1 MSEQINDRVDVKAD
15 KEVAEHTDDEDSAS
29 DSASLE
35 STSSDSLVASS
46 GAENSDKS
54 EELGGEFIEES
65 DKGCLEKTP
74 SIVSHHKAIMKWE
87 ESAVAMASQILNLS
101 PKARRQQ
108 AERSTQH
115 SWGHSKT
122 ARDAEQSHWQAK
134 FFPRH
139 KVGSQFS
146 SEFPESQNLWDGANA
161 RPRATSLWVPRSS
174 TLDENEQFDEE
185 IKVAP
190 ILRSVTEGPRK
201 TMETTKVKK
210 IKSKNQKLYINN
222 YMLLQRIGR
231 GASGTVR
238 KCKDITTGLS
248 YAMKVLNKTNLSQQ
262 LRFKRTENN
271 AIERSSALDDIW
283 REIAIMKKLSH
294 KNIVNLVEVIESEKM
309 VYLVLEYMPDGS
321 IGESSTSIQKI
332 EDEDVLRLWVRDM
345 VAGLAYLHSQRI
357 CHSDI
362 KPENIL
368 IGKDGF
374 LKLAD
379 FGLSKFLREGQSRR
393 IFDNKEGTPAF
404 QAPECL
410 NDSDDHKFSL
420 FPTDVWALG
429 VTIYQLKYGELPF
442 ISRDEEDLTK
452 KIKRDP
458 VELPED
464 EDEILVDLLNRM
476 LTKDPSKR
484 ITVKELCYH
493 PWITKNGQLNVLQ
506 STFELESV
514 SATERSHAMRKYVSL
529 NSRDEEQPQDLLNW
543 TRNNTARMSTSRIS
557 KLPPTNEEQEVDWRY
572 EDRNDEKATLKPSV
586 LKSASL
592 GGLFQEQD
600 EKENKSQRLPILL
613 KKGDL
618 SAKNNLSQNKGKN
631 VSFSSLVKVA
641 RCPSSANKGSQITSL
656 RARCYSLDD
665 KKEVGDR
672 QYYRN
677 ASGDDFGLRDS
688 GANQPNG
695 IMKPSRITSDDTGS
709 KGNLFGHKLV

>member
-1 MSEQINDRVDVKAD
+1 MSEQIKDRVDVKAD
-15 KEVAEHTDDEDSAS
+15 KEVAENADDEDSVS
-29 DSASLE
+29 DSSSIG
-35 STSSDSLVASS
+35 STSSDSLAASS
-46 GAENSDKS
+46 EDENSDKC
-54 EELGGEFIEES
+54 EELGGEFIEDE
-65 DKGCLEKTP
+65 KGCLEKTP
-74 SIVSHHKAIMKWE
+74 SIVSHHKAIIKWE
-87 ESAVAMASQILNLS
+87 ESTVAQASQILNLS

-108 AERSTQH
+108 AERSILH

-122 ARDAEQSHWQAK
+122 TRDSDQSRWQAK
-134 FFPRH
+134 VFPSH
-139 KVGSQFS
+139 KVGSQFGS
-146 SEFPESQNLWDGANA
+146 DFPEPQNVWDGNNA
-161 RPRATSLWVPRSS
+161 RPRATSLYINRKS
-174 TLDENEQFDEE
+174 TLDGNEQFDEE
-185 IKVAP
+185 FKVAP
-190 ILRSVTEGPRK
+190 MLRAVTEGPRK
-201 TMETTKVKK
+201 TIETTKVKK
-210 IKSKNQKLYINN
+210 LKSKNQKLYINN
-222 YMLLQRIGR
+222 YMLQERIGR

-262 LRFKRTENN
+262 LRFKRTKDN
-271 AIERSSALDDIW
+271 AIERSSALDDIY
-283 REIAIMKKLSH
+283 REIAIMKKISH
-294 KNIVNLVEVIESEKM
+294 RNIVNLVEVIESEKM

-321 IGESSTSIQKI
+321 IGESSSSIQKI
-332 EDEDVLRLWVRDM
+332 EDESVLRLWVRDM
-345 VAGLAYLHSQRI
+345 VGGLAYLHSQRI

-429 VTIYQLKYGELPF
+429 VTVYQLKYGELPF
-442 ISRDEEDLTK
+442 MSRNEEDLSK

-484 ITVKELCYH
+484 ITVKELCCH
-493 PWITKNGQLNVLQ
+493 PWITDNGKFNVLQ

-529 NSRDEEQPQDLLNW
+529 NSRDAEQPQDLLNW
-543 TRNNTARMSTSRIS
+543 MRNNTLRMSTSRIS

-572 EDRNDEKATLKPSV
+572 EDTNDEKATLKPSV

-592 GGLFQEQD
+592 GGTFDEQH
-600 EKENKSQRLPILL
+600 EKENKSPRVPILL
-613 KKGDL
+613 QKGDL
-618 SAKNNLSQNKGKN
+618 STKNHLSQNKVKS

-641 RCPSSANKGSQITSL
+641 RSPSSAKKGSQITSL
-656 RARCYSLDD
+656 RARCNSLDD

-677 ASGDDFGLRDS
+677 AVGDDFGLRDI
-688 GANQPNG
+688 GASQPNG
-695 IMKPSRITSDDTGS
+695 IMKPSRITGDDTES
-709 KGNLFGHKLV
+709 KGNLFPTVTS